1 MSATIASDSTPS
13 AGEVATAAGR
23 AYVLGEYVAAAGLPI
38 GCFVSLTDDQG
49 VIRLAQVESHQLGPD
64 GQMQA
69 TGRMLGILDANGL
82 DSSATPALG
91 SATVAAAQP
100 EMITRLNTGAGAT
113 LDIGSMSSRSE
124 LPARL
129 LARRLNRHTFWCGQS
144 GSGKTY
150 ALGVLLEEVLLQ
162 TELPLIIFDPNG
174 DFVRLTDVREDALP
188 NVPSNCGSA
197 RSGCFGRKASR
208 VRISGFVSQIS
219 NCLPRPR

>member
-1 MSATIASDSTPS
+1 
-13 AGEVATAAGR
+13 
-23 AYVLGEYVAAAGLPI
+23 
-38 GCFVSLTDDQG
+38 
-49 VIRLAQVESHQLGPD
+49 
-64 GQMQA
+64 MQA
-69 TGRMLGILDANGL
+69 TGRMLGTLDANGL
-82 DSSATPALG
+82 DSGGTPAFG
-91 SATVAAAQP
+91 SATVAAAKP

-129 LARRLNRHTFWCGQS
+129 LARRLNRHTFLCGQS

-188 NVPSNCGSA
+188 KRSEQLRQREIRVLRSKNQPSEDL
-197 RSGCFGRKASR
+197 R
-208 VRISGFVSQIS
+208 VRFTDLELPAKAALMRLDPLIDRAEYNTALHLEELMSSRPLAQLLPTLRKSKILRPTPSPSESRISD
-219 NCLPRPR
+219 C